1 MYKMNK
7 IKEIIEG
14 LNSIENIEK
23 KGINKENFYI

>member
-1 MYKMNK
+1 MNK
-7 IKEIIEG
+7 IKEIITV